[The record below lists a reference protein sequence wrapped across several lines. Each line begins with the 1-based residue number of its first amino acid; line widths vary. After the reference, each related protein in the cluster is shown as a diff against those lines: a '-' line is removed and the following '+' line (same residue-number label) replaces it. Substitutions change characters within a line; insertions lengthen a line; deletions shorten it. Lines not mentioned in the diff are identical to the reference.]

1 MSLVSLVVKQPEWQK
16 IDDEVFVG
24 KDVLELLST
33 SMYVDP
39 LSLYREYVQNSADAL
54 DSLPARD
61 LAPSATP
68 DVEILIDRQERSI
81 RILDHGP
88 GLNSAD
94 FIQRIT
100 SIGGSLKRGTK
111 ARGFR
116 GVGRLSGLAFC
127 QELIF
132 RTRERKSSLVHEL
145 RWDTRKIRS
154 LLRAAG
160 DHMGLA
166 TIVSE
171 SIDFRSSKATD
182 EPPHFFEVQLRNVVR
197 HRDDRLLD
205 STVVS
210 KYLGQVAPVP
220 FHSDFSYAPAISEFL
235 HSSGVRHAPLNIL
248 IHAEGQVFRPHRDHV
263 RLGNGKALKATDL
276 QTFSVHDRDGD
287 LAASTWIL
295 HHEYLGALPRSTGI
309 SGWRLRSGN
318 IQVGGEHLLEDLYP
332 ETRFN
337 SWTVGETHVIDK
349 RIIPNGRRD
358 DFEHNAYYADLLT
371 RLRPFA
377 KEIANLCR
385 TSSISRNAHQRVAAE
400 LDRLEEN
407 LTIATKRRTP
417 AFVVAAFRSELE
429 TALPGLHKSAAKPLF
444 DTHEGEALRNRL
456 RRIQDKGEQ
465 LRSETIKSDPL
476 GDFAPRD
483 RTLLLQI
490 IEAIH
495 VIEGSSSS
503 ADKFVGK
510 LLSRLRRQK
519 TARKQQN

>member
-1 MSLVSLVVKQPEWQK
+1 MSLVSLAVKQPEWQK
-16 IDDEVFVG
+16 IDNDVFIG

-54 DSLPARD
+54 DAVSARD

-68 DVEILIDRQERSI
+68 DVEIFIDRQERSI

-116 GVGRLSGLAFC
+116 GVGRLAGLAFC

-132 RTRERKSSLVHEL
+132 RAREKKSSLVHEL

-171 SIDFRSSKATD
+171 SIDSRSSKATD
-182 EPPHFFEVQLRNVVR
+182 EPAHFFEVQLKNVVR

-205 STVVS
+205 PTIVS

-220 FHSDFSYAPAISEFL
+220 FHSNFSYGPAISEFL
-235 HSSGVRHAPLNIL
+235 ASSGIQYAPLNIL
-248 IHAEGQVFRPHRDHV
+248 IHGEGQVFRPHRDHV
-263 RLGNGKALKATDL
+263 SLGNGKALKAVDL
-276 QTFSVHDRDGD
+276 QRFSIQDRDGE
-287 LAASTWIL
+287 LAAATWIL
-295 HHEYLGALPRSTGI
+295 HHEYLGAVPKSSGI

-318 IQVGGEHLLEDLYP
+318 IQVGGESLLEDLYP

-337 SWTVGETHVIDK
+337 SWTVAESHVLDR

-358 DFEHNAYYADLLT
+358 DYEHNAYYADLLT
-371 RLRPFA
+371 RLRPYA
-377 KEIANLCR
+377 KDIASLCR
-385 TSSISRNAHQRVAAE
+385 TASISRNSHQRLCAE
-400 LDRLEEN
+400 LNRLEEN
-407 LTIATKRRTP
+407 LAIATKPRTP

-429 TALPGLHKSAAKPLF
+429 KELPPLHKSAAKPIF
-444 DTHEGEALRNRL
+444 DTREGETIRNRL
-456 RRIQDKGEQ
+456 RRIQERSSQ
-465 LRSETIKSDPL
+465 LGGNEMKSDPL
-476 GDFAPRD
+476 GDFMPRD
-483 RTLLLQI
+483 RALLLQV

-495 VIEGSSSS
+495 VIEGTSAA
-503 ADKFVGK
+503 ADKLVGK
-510 LLSRLRRQK
+510 LLKRLRRRRA
-519 TARKQQN
+519 ARKQQD